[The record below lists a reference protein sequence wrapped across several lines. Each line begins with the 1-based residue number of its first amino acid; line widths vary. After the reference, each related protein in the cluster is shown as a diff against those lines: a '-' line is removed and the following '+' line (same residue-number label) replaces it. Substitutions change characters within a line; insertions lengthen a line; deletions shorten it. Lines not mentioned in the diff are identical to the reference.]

1 MQFDPDLLLI
11 WPTPFQWSCEPSALS
26 RAIEGAR
33 VISPSPASAGVAWM
47 EKGAI
52 AATQHAPVIMVGFII
67 NP

>member
-11 WPTPFQWSCEPSALS
+11 RPMPFQWSREPSALS

-33 VISPSPASAGVAWM
+33 AISPSPRSAGVAWM
-47 EKGAI
+47 EKGSS
-52 AATQHAPVIMVGFII
+52 AAMQHAPVIMVGFII